1 MKRKPV
7 ITVIGAASTTFG
19 PRVLRDMYN
28 LSALG
33 GATFRFVDINSQRLD
48 TYHRL
53 ALQINSH
60 LQTPCTIEAT
70 TERKE
75 ALSGSD
81 YVIISV
87 DTGHYQTWEQD
98 FTVPVKHGIRQ
109 ILGELGGPGG
119 LFHSLRQ
126 IPLHLEIGRDIAE
139 LCPQALVMVTSNPL
153 NRLCY
158 ALHHYGGLQNVIGL
172 CHGVEMA
179 LYLFLNRIL
188 GIPGDDMEAI
198 AAGTNHLT
206 WILDLRHKAS
216 GEDLYPLMRERL
228 SQLNTGEQ
236 LLSRTL
242 LDVYGYFP
250 GTLDSHAGEYIPY
263 AYELV
268 EKTGINYQAHRDQEQ
283 KRWEFLR
290 DLVERGTLADDFEAQ
305 HGSQDA
311 LSQELQIENFFTKRN
326 WADTLVMPIIAAKES
341 HQMCHL
347 PALNLL
353 NNGQIENLPRG
364 IYVETPGTID
374 ASGIHPIA
382 VGSLPKPLAAFCRR
396 DVDQMELTVEAGVK
410 GDRRLVLQA
419 MLLDPV
425 VDSVR
430 NAERT
435 LDDMLRVNTPYLPQF
450 Q

>member
-28 LSALG
+28 LHALG
-33 GATFRFVDINSQRLD
+33 GATFRFVDINAERLD
-48 TYHRL
+48 IYHQL
-53 ALQINSH
+53 ANQINIH
-60 LQTPCTIEAT
+60 LESPCTIEST
-70 TERKE
+70 TDRRK
-75 ALSGSD
+75 ALTGSD

-98 FTVPVKHGIRQ
+98 FIVPVRHGIRQ

-126 IPLHLEIGRDIAE
+126 IPLHLDIGRDIAE

-153 NRLCY
+153 NRLCH
-158 ALHHYGGLQNVIGL
+158 ALHHYGGLKHVIGL
-172 CHGVEMA
+172 CHGVEMS
-179 LYLFLNRIL
+179 LYLFLDRIL
-188 GIPGDDMEAI
+188 GIPGDDMEAV

-206 WILDLRHKAS
+206 WILDLRHKVS
-216 GEDLYPLMRERL
+216 GEDLYPLMKERL
-228 SQLNTGEQ
+228 SQLDTPEQ

-268 EKTGINYQAHRDQEQ
+268 EKTGINYQAHLEQER

-290 DLVERGTLADDFEAQ
+290 ELALGGSLSEDFETH
-305 HGSQDA
+305 HGSQSA
-311 LSQELQIENFFTKRN
+311 LSQELQIENFFTRRN
-326 WADTLVMPIIAAKES
+326 WTDTLVMPIIAAKES
-341 HQMCHL
+341 GHRHHM

-353 NNGQIENLPRG
+353 NVGQIENLPRNV
-364 IYVETPGTID
+364 YVETPGTID
-374 ASGIHPIA
+374 ASGIYPSA
-382 VGSLPKPLAAFCRR
+382 VGELPKPLAAFCRR
-396 DVDQMELTVEAGVK
+396 DIDQMELTVEAGVK
-410 GDRRLVLQA
+410 GERRLALQA

-430 NAERT
+430 NAERV
-435 LDDMLRVNTPYLPQF
+435 LDEMLRINAPYLPQF